1 MELVWKKTMSSV
13 FIDESNDYMA
23 LIIGNDETVR
33 KKLNNSLQRVV
44 GKTVHMRE
52 LSKAGK
58 FKVASSFMR
67 TASKLSSEDKLKLV
81 CAKKG
86 IALKW
91 LTKFIRSYILK
102 RTRIPTFYVDRGIES
117 ELIEKIHPFYLR
129 FMTIYESK
137 PLTQSADVL
146 SWINLRRTH
155 IRFIWAR
162 LSKHIWEI
170 GYVH

>member
-1 MELVWKKTMSSV
+1 MTSV

-23 LIIGNDETVR
+23 LIIGNEGTVR
-33 KKLNNSLQRVV
+33 KELNNSLQRVV
-44 GKTVHMRE
+44 GKTIHMKE
-52 LSKAGK
+52 LGKAGK
-58 FKVASSFMR
+58 FKVANSFTR
-67 TASKLSSEDKLKLV
+67 SALRLSSENKLKLV

-91 LTKFIRSYILK
+91 LKKFIRSYILK
-102 RTRIPTFYVDRGIES
+102 KTRIPTFYVDRGIKS
-117 ELIEKIHPFYLR
+117 ELKEKIHPFYLR

-137 PLTQSADVL
+137 PITQSADVFA
-146 SWINLRRTH
+146 WINLSRTR

-170 GYVH
+170 GDVHQKPVR